1 MLKVAVDAVIIH
13 LSKIF
18 AKLKGGL
25 CDYKLNL
32 LEEVEGLPVTQN
44 QIIVNLGLRFW
55 NREKPTFGLSFSLSL
70 KAQP

>member
-55 NREKPTFGLSFSLSL
+55 N
-70 KAQP
+70 